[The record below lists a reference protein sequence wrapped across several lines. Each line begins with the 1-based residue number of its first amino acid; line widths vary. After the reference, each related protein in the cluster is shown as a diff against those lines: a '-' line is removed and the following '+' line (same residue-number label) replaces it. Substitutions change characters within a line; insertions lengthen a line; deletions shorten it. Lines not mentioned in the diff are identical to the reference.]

1 MAEYFLSSP
10 ETEELTEDFINEL
23 EKKIEMKN
31 LCPIFVGTEETQKMR
46 EFLETYFRYEAE
58 LLTDPKGIFILSSD
72 PESEKTAKGL
82 STALQENF
90 MPKHVVLYYRN
101 ECSLRLFKSIR
112 ELLKGYEIMLS
123 RSHAE
128 PLMAFEDLFILSM
141 LDGLSEESRKYYE
154 EELLPLYDKL
164 PYELRIT
171 AVAFA
176 KENLSMGKTAK
187 ALFIHRNTLTYR
199 LDKIRQI
206 TGLDIRQIN
215 EAVKLL
221 VLSYL

>member
-1 MAEYFLSSP
+1 MAVYFLSSLK
-10 ETEELTEDFINEL
+10 TEDLTEDIITKL
-23 EKKIEMKN
+23 EKKKGKKA
-31 LCPIFVGTEETQKMR
+31 LCPIFIGTEESEKMH
-46 EFLETYFRYEAE
+46 EFLESYFRNEADFLIAAE
-58 LLTDPKGIFILSSD
+58 GIFVLSTYG
-72 PESEKTAKGL
+72 ECEKTAKGL
-82 STALQENF
+82 STALEENF
-90 MPKHVVLYYRN
+90 MPRHVVLYYRN
-101 ECSLRLFKSIR
+101 KCSRGLSESIR
-112 ELLKGYEIMLS
+112 ELLRGYETLLS
-123 RSHAE
+123 MSHTE

-141 LDGLSEESRKYYE
+141 VDGLSEESRIYYKN
-154 EELLPLYDKL
+154 ELLPLYEKL

-171 AVAFA
+171 AVVFA
-176 KENLSMGKTAK
+176 RENLSMGRTAK

>member
-1 MAEYFLSSP
+1 MPEHFLSSQKT
-10 ETEELTEDFINEL
+10 ENLTEELITEL
-23 EKKIEMKN
+23 EKKRGKKA
-31 LCPIFVGTEETQKMR
+31 LCYIFVGTEEPEKMH
-46 EFLETYFRYEAE
+46 EFLETYFRNEADF
-58 LLTDPKGIFILSSD
+58 LTLPEGIFVLSTYR
-72 PESEKTAKGL
+72 ECEKTAKGL

-90 MPKHVVLYYRN
+90 MPRHVVLYYRN
-101 ECSLRLFKSIR
+101 ECSRGLSASFR
-112 ELLKGYEIMLS
+112 ELLRGYETLLS
-123 RSHAE
+123 MSHTE
-128 PLMAFEDLFILSM
+128 PLIAFEDLFILSM
-141 LDGLSEESRKYYE
+141 VDGLSEESRIYYKN
-154 EELLPLYDKL
+154 ELLPLYEKL

-171 AVAFA
+171 AVVFA
-176 KENLSMGKTAK
+176 RENLSMGRTAK

>member
-1 MAEYFLSSP
+1 MAEHFLSSHKT
-10 ETEELTEDFINEL
+10 EKLTEELINEL
-23 EKKIEMKN
+23 EKKRGKET
-31 LCPIFVGTEETQKMR
+31 LCPIFVGTEETQSMR
-46 EFLETYFRYEAE
+46 EFLETYFRYEAD
-58 LLTDPKGIFILSSD
+58 LLTDSKGIFILTAY

-90 MPKHVVLYYRN
+90 MPKHVVIYYRN
-101 ECSLRLFKSIR
+101 ESSSTLNVSIR
-112 ELLKGYEIMLS
+112 ELLRGYKTLLS
-123 RSHAE
+123 MAHPE

-141 LDGLSEESRKYYE
+141 VDGLSEENRNYYKK
-154 EELLPLYDKL
+154 ELLPLYEKL

-171 AVAFA
+171 AVIFA
-176 KENLSMGKTAK
+176 RENLSMGRTAK

-221 VLSYL
+221 ALSYL

>member
-1 MAEYFLSSP
+1 MAEHFLSSQKTADL
-10 ETEELTEDFINEL
+10 TEELVTEL
-23 EKKIEMKN
+23 EKKRGKKE
-31 LCPIFVGTEETQKMR
+31 LCPIFVGTQETEKMH
-46 EFLETYFRYEAE
+46 EFLETYFRYEADF
-58 LLTDPKGIFILSSD
+58 LTDSEGIFILTPY

-90 MPKHVVLYYRN
+90 MPKHIVLYYRN
-101 ECSLRLFKSIR
+101 ECSRGLLTSIR
-112 ELLKGYEIMLS
+112 ALQRGYETLLS
-123 RSHAE
+123 MSHTE
-128 PLMAFEDLFILSM
+128 PLIAFEDLFILSM
-141 LDGLSEESRKYYE
+141 VDGLSEENRKYYKN
-154 EELLPLYDKL
+154 ELLPLYEKL
-164 PYELRIT
+164 PYELKTT
-171 AVAFA
+171 AVVFA
-176 KENLSMGKTAK
+176 RENLSMGKTAK